1 MNFHTFTTQIK
12 SLSDLPLGGLPIL
25 LEMAPEI
32 RKKVPENSIAGKN
45 PRKAAVL
52 AIFYPNKA
60 QETCFSL
67 MERAAYNG
75 THSAQI
81 SFPGGKVEPTDKDL
95 QHTALRETEEEFGI
109 SIESI
114 TVIKEMTTT
123 YIPPSNFLVAPF
135 IGICKTT
142 PVYIPNNEVKE
153 ILEIKVSDLLNE
165 ENKTSTVISTPYQ
178 KNMETPC
185 FILNGHTVWGATAM
199 MLNEIKHML
208 KHA

>member
-1 MNFHTFTTQIK
+1 MNFLTFT
-12 SLSDLPLGGLPIL
+12 SLLKKTNNFPLGGLPIL

-32 RKKVPENSIAGKN
+32 RKKIAEDSIASKN

-52 AIFYPNKA
+52 ALFYPNEH

-81 SFPGGKVEPTDKDL
+81 SFPGGKVEPTDKNME
-95 QHTALRETEEEFGI
+95 HTALRETSEEFGI
-109 SIESI
+109 SLENI
-114 TVIKEMTTT
+114 TVVKELTTT
-123 YIPPSNFLVAPF
+123 YIPPSNFLVTPF
-135 IGICKTT
+135 IGFCLTK
-142 PVYIPNNEVKE
+142 PDFIPNNEVKQV
-153 ILEIKVSDLLNE
+153 LEIKVSDLLNE
-165 ENKTSTVISTPYQ
+165 KNKTTTIISTSYQ

-185 FILNGHTVWGATAM
+185 FLLNGHSVWGATAM

>member
-1 MNFHTFTTQIK
+1 MNFNIFTTLLK
-12 SLSDLPLGGLPIL
+12 SVESLPLGGLEIL

-32 RKKVPENSIAGKN
+32 RKKVAEDSIAGKN

-52 AIFYPNKA
+52 ALFYPNEQ

-81 SFPGGKVEPTDKDL
+81 SFPGGKEEPTDKNL
-95 QHTALRETEEEFGI
+95 AHTALRETQEEIGI
-109 SIESI
+109 PSKNII
-114 TVIKEMTTT
+114 LIKEMTTT
-123 YIPPSNFLVAPF
+123 YIPPSNFLVSPF

-142 PVYIPNNEVKE
+142 PVFTANNEVKE
-153 ILEIKVSDLLNE
+153 LLEIKLADLLNE
-165 ENKTSTVISTPYQ
+165 TNKTTAILSTSYQ

-185 FILNGHTVWGATAM
+185 FLLNGHIVWGATAM

-208 KHA
+208 NKV

>member
-1 MNFHTFTTQIK
+1 MNFLTFTTRLK
-12 SLSDLPLGGLPIL
+12 SLSSKPLGGLPLL

-32 RKKVPENSIAGKN
+32 RKKVSEESIESNN
-45 PRKAAVL
+45 PKKAAVL
-52 AIFYPNKA
+52 ALFYPNEQ

-81 SFPGGKVEPTDKDL
+81 SFPGGKVDPTDKNL
-95 QHTALRETEEEFGI
+95 EHTALRETEEEFGI
-109 SIESI
+109 PHAAI

-135 IGICKTT
+135 LGICTT
-142 PVYIPNNEVKE
+142 SPIFKPNNEVKQ
-153 ILEIKVSDLLNE
+153 ILEIKVSELLNE
-165 ENKTSTVISTPYQ
+165 KNKTTTIISTSYQ

-185 FILNGHTVWGATAM
+185 FLLDGHIVWGATAM

>member
-1 MNFHTFTTQIK
+1 MNFLTFTTRLK
-12 SLSDLPLGGLPIL
+12 SLSSKPLGGLPLL

-32 RKKVPENSIAGKN
+32 RKKVSEESIESNK
-45 PRKAAVL
+45 PKKAAVL
-52 AIFYPNKA
+52 ALFYPNEQ

-81 SFPGGKVEPTDKDL
+81 SFPGGKVDPTDKNL
-95 QHTALRETEEEFGI
+95 EHTALRETEEEFGI
-109 SIESI
+109 PLATI

-135 IGICKTT
+135 LGICTT
-142 PVYIPNNEVKE
+142 SPTFKPNNEVKQ
-153 ILEIKVSDLLNE
+153 ILEIKVSELLNE
-165 ENKTSTVISTPYQ
+165 KNKTTTIISTSYQ

-185 FILNGHTVWGATAM
+185 FLLNGHIVWGATAM